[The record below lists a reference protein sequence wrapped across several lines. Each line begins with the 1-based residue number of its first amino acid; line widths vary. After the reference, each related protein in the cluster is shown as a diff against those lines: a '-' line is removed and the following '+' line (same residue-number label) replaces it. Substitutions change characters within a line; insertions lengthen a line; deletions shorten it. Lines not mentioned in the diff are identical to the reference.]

1 MLYIMRHGK
10 TDWNAKKKIQGGT
23 DIPLN
28 DEGRA
33 MAEAARKE
41 YKDVPIDIC
50 YCSPLI
56 RAKETADIFLKG
68 RDIPIVY
75 DDRLKEMGFGIYEG
89 VENSFSIPG
98 CPVNEFFYHPE
109 KYTEPVEGGESLDN
123 LFGRTG
129 AFLDEVVYPQL
140 AEGKNILII
149 GHGAM
154 NSAIVCRIKFGADRS
169 RFWEEGIP
177 NCKLIQLI

>member
-1 MLYIMRHGK
+1 
-10 TDWNAKKKIQGGT
+10 
-23 DIPLN
+23 
-28 DEGRA
+28 
-33 MAEAARKE
+33 
-41 YKDVPIDIC
+41 
-50 YCSPLI
+50 
-56 RAKETADIFLKG
+56 
-68 RDIPIVY
+68 
-75 DDRLKEMGFGIYEG
+75 MGFGIYEG

-109 KYTEPVEGGESLDN
+109 KYIEPVEGGESLDN

-140 AEGKNILII
+140 AERKNILIM

>member
-33 MAEAARKE
+33 MAEAACRE

-109 KYTEPVEGGESLDN
+109 KYIEPVEGGESLDN

-129 AFLDEVVYPQL
+129 AFLDEVVYPKL

-154 NSAIVCRIKFGADRS
+154 NSAIVCRIKFGGDRS